1 MQVVLLERVEKLGTI
16 GDVVTVKAGFARNFL
31 LPQGKALRANKANI
45 TRFELERDA
54 IEKRND
60 EKRAAAEE
68 AGKSLDGESFMLIR
82 QAGEAGHLYGS
93 VSARDIADAIDG
105 EIGRNQIVLNSPIKD
120 VGLHDVRVNMHP
132 EVFVTI
138 IINVARTT
146 EEGERQAEGED
157 VISAGMDDERAAD
170 VEMAEEQAAAMF
182 DPEADVELEN
192 SEAAADEADDAEEA
206 SAPTD
211 DAAAEEEADES

>member
-1 MQVVLLERVEKLGTI
+1 MQIVLLERVEKLGTI

-45 TRFELERDA
+45 ARFELERAA

-68 AGKSLDGESFMLIR
+68 AGKSLDGETFMLIR

-105 EIGRNQIVLNSPIKD
+105 DIGRNQIVLNSPIKD
-120 VGLHDVRVNMHP
+120 VGLHNVRVNMHP

-138 IINVARTT
+138 VVNVARTT
-146 EEGERQAEGED
+146 EEGERQALGED
-157 VISAGMDDERAAD
+157 VVSAGLDDERAAD
-170 VEMAEEQAAAMF
+170 AELAEEQAAAMF
-182 DPEADVELEN
+182 DPEADIELEG
-192 SEAAADEADDAEEA
+192 SEATADEADEAEEA
-206 SAPTD
+206 PASTD
-211 DAAAEEEADES
+211 DAAEKETDES